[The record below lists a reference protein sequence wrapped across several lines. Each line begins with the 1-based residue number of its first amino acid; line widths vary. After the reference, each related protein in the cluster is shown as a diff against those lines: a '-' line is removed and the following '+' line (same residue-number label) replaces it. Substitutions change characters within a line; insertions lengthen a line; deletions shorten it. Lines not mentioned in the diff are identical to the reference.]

1 MRAPKYVETDILS
14 FKSKINYERNRKRLF
29 KTSIKVGD
37 IILERKY
44 ADESFIRLI
53 WINKTFDLIKK
64 YWKLNIL
71 KLY

>member
-53 WINKTFDLIKK
+53 
-64 YWKLNIL
+64 
-71 KLY
+71 